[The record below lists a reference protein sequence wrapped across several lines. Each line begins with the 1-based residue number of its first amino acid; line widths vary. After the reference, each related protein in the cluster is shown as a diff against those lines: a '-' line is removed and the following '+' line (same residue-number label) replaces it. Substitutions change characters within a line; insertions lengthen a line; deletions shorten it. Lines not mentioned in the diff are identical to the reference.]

1 MKYKVKIKRFDKET
15 YFQTY
20 EVDLDK
26 NFTVLETIEY
36 IKNYID
42 STLTYRAFCKS
53 AICGSCAMVV
63 NGVSKLSCKIKSV
76 DYLENGVLEIEPLK
90 HFNVI
95 KDLVVNQDEGF
106 NKLNKIQ
113 PFMNPKSAPTNGEFL
128 ISPKEV
134 ESYDKQSECILCM
147 ACYSEC
153 GALENDTKY
162 IGPFAFSKVL
172 RFVNDSRDETPLNKR
187 LELITDEGNIF
198 ECIEC
203 QGCIIACPKGLSPQ
217 FDIKMLQSKALSN
230 GYKNPN
236 IDFNNQFSTDFGGFT
251 PF

>member
-76 DYLENGVLEIEPLK
+76 DYLENGVLEIGPLK

-106 NKLNKIQ
+106 NKLNKIHFVLNQ
-113 PFMNPKSAPTNGEFL
+113 
-128 ISPKEV
+128 I
-134 ESYDKQSECILCM
+134 ILH
-147 ACYSEC
+147 
-153 GALENDTKY
+153 
-162 IGPFAFSKVL
+162 
-172 RFVNDSRDETPLNKR
+172 
-187 LELITDEGNIF
+187 
-198 ECIEC
+198 
-203 QGCIIACPKGLSPQ
+203 
-217 FDIKMLQSKALSN
+217 
-230 GYKNPN
+230 
-236 IDFNNQFSTDFGGFT
+236 
-251 PF
+251 